1 MSLKFKCLLKRNI
14 KGPLKKLLW
23 NLSLSLFFLTWRPQL
38 IFPCTLFFQTERWE
52 VNLALLSGGSG
63 NVHHT
68 CQILCN
74 SAGQPR
80 PDGLGAGLRVP
91 PCCLCQVSGAPAP
104 GAARLC
110 SNRVKYTVGLG
121 LGRHFYFH
129 LWQTVHLPCEHLSQA
144 IRDSQK
150 EVTNAS
156 PLSLRGTPGVC
167 SGDGNHFQQV
177 N

>member
-23 NLSLSLFFLTWRPQL
+23 NLSLSLFFLTWHPQL
-38 IFPCTLFFQTERWE
+38 IFPCTLFFQTDRWE

-63 NVHHT
+63 NAHHT

-80 PDGLGAGLRVP
+80 PDGLGAGLR
-91 PCCLCQVSGAPAP
+91 CLPAGLFQVSGAPVP
-104 GAARLC
+104 GAAGLC

-129 LWQTVHLPCEHLSQA
+129 LRQTVHLPCEHLSQA
-144 IRDSQK
+144 IRDRQK
-150 EVTNAS
+150 EVTNA
-156 PLSLRGTPGVC
+156 PPVSLWGAPGDY
-167 SGDGNHFQQV
+167 SGDENHFQQV